1 MFDAAIS
8 QARALDRHMD
18 EHGTP
23 VGPLHGLPI
32 SLKDQFR
39 VQGVSTS
46 VGYVAWLGTKETAA
60 SESWL
65 VKKLREAGAVIYVKT
80 NVPSS
85 LMVSQ
90 EFPPDGYS

>member
-8 QARALDRHMD
+8 QARALDQHMN
-18 EHGTP
+18 EYGTP
-23 VGPLHGLPI
+23 IGPLHGLPI

-39 VQGVSTS
+39 VQDVSTS
-46 VGYVAWLGTKETAA
+46 VGYIAWLKDKETAA

-65 VKKLREAGAVIYVKT
+65 VKKLKEAGAVIYVKT

-85 LMVSQ
+85 LMVSR
-90 EFPPDGYS
+90 ESSPDQ

>member
-8 QARALDRHMD
+8 RAQALDRHMN
-18 EHGTP
+18 EHGVP
-23 VGPLHGLPI
+23 IGPLHGLPI

-39 VQGVSTS
+39 VQDVSTS
-46 VGYVAWLGTKETAA
+46 VGYISWSKDKETVA

-65 VKKLREAGAVIYVKT
+65 VKRLRDAGAVLYVKT

-85 LMVSQ
+85 LMVSRKCLLHK
-90 EFPPDGYS
+90 

>member
-1 MFDAAIS
+1 MFNAAIS
-8 QARALDRHMD
+8 QAQALDRHMN
-18 EHGTP
+18 EYGTI

-39 VQGVSTS
+39 VQDVSTS
-46 VGYVAWLGTKETAA
+46 VGYIAWLKNKETAA

-65 VKKLREAGAVIYVKT
+65 VTSLRDAGAVIYVKT

-85 LMVSQ
+85 LMVSRFCSF
-90 EFPPDGYS
+90 EG